1 MKTLNTFIIII
12 AFSFFSCN
20 KDDEATKNNDL
31 VFENLNSVNIPDK
44 TDTFPELPI
53 TSEINV
59 TATGTLKDLSKFTL
73 EMNIEHNY
81 QRDLQFE
88 LIAPD
93 GTAKTFIYR
102 RGLAGKYL
110 ANQKLRFNS
119 TFTNQLSDDGID
131 FLSGNY
137 KECKGSI
144 SNQVPALDP
153 IFQFLINKNINGIW
167 KLRATDWEVV
177 NSGSIKSWRLVFNEG
192 AL

>member
-20 KDDEATKNNDL
+20 KDDEAPKNNDL

-59 TATGTLKDLSKFTL
+59 TATGSLKDLSKFTL

-93 GTAKTFIYR
+93 GTTKTFIYR

-131 FLSGNY
+131 FLEGNY
-137 KECKGSI
+137 KECKGSVS
-144 SNQVPALDP
+144 SNPPPVEP
-153 IFQFLINKNINGIW
+153 IFLFLQNKNVNGVW

-192 AL
+192 AF

>member
-1 MKTLNTFIIII
+1 MKKLLLIVSIIILAI
-12 AFSFFSCN
+12 SCN
-20 KDDEATKNNDL
+20 KEDEKSNNDL
-31 VFENLNSVNIPDK
+31 VFENLNSVIIPEKVDGQAP
-44 TDTFPELPI
+44 TPAN
-53 TSEINV
+53 SEINV

-93 GTAKTFIYR
+93 GTSRTFIFR

-110 ANQKLRFNS
+110 ANQKLRFNA

-131 FLSGNY
+131 FLAGNY
-137 KECKGSI
+137 KECKGSV
-144 SNQVPALDP
+144 SGNPPLVEP
-153 IFQFLINKNINGIW
+153 IFQSLQNKNINGIW

-177 NSGSIKSWRLVFNEG
+177 NQGYIRSWRLVFNEG
-192 AL
+192 AIAP